1 MYIPEFWCGVVAVIV
16 VEIVAV
22 IGLAVYQSWKKRR

>member
-1 MYIPEFWCGVVAVIV
+1 MYIHEFWCGVVAVIA

-22 IGLAVYQSWKKRR
+22 IGLAVYYGRKRK